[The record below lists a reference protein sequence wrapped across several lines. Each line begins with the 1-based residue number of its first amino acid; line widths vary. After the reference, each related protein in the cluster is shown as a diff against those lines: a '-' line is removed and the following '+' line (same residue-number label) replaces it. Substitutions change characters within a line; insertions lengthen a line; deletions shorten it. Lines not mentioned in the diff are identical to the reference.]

1 MRTREVEKF
10 QGTDRFEV
18 LRCLGAGGMGVVY
31 EVYDRDRNIRVA
43 LKTLR
48 QIDATGLYRFK
59 HEFRGLAETV
69 HPNLVPLYELIS
81 DGSTWFFTMELI
93 DGVDFLSYVRAGQ
106 NTAPAPVQE
115 ETVDHLSQPL
125 AGTVDSALPTLGDAA
140 NSEAGESNRTDPALP
155 EIDLDFDRVRATF
168 RQVAEG
174 VLALHQAGKLHRDLK
189 PANVLVRRDGQ
200 VVLLD
205 FGLLADLGHRPSVH
219 GESKPTGLLPS
230 DYYESTDHNA
240 AGTIAYMA
248 PEQGA
253 AQPLTPASDW
263 YAFGVM
269 LFQSLTGKLPF
280 TGRPMQILDKKLQ
293 RDAPAPAELVHGIPE
308 DLNTLCVELLR
319 RDPAARPSGRD
330 VLARLHGAPATA
342 DEAAESLPFVGR
354 REHLAELGHAFE
366 EMCRGRTVICRV
378 HGRSGAGKSAL
389 LQHYLDG
396 LSEQGRAVI
405 LTGRCYEQESV
416 PFKAVDSL
424 IDSLARYLLRLE
436 RSDVAGLIPEQVA
449 ALTRI
454 FPVLRRVEAIVRAEQ
469 PLDFPEPRE
478 LRRKAFAALRALL
491 ARLAVLQ
498 PLVLAL
504 DDLQWGDADSAAL
517 LTDLLSPPNPPR
529 VLVLMAYRSEYI
541 ETSACLKVLLA
552 PRTRTDANVVDRELT
567 VAALTPEETLE
578 LATGLL
584 GHATL
589 QTKVQAEQ
597 VVRESGGNPYFVL
610 ELVRHIKAGL
620 DLTGASGHDLDEV
633 LWRRV
638 QKLDSVPRQLLEAIA
653 VAGQPMRLRIIYQAA
668 GLAAPSPHV
677 LAQLRAAHLVRSTGP
692 SLDDDVETYHDRVR
706 ESLTARLPATIQ
718 QCHHGGIAVALEA
731 SGNADPEAMAVHFH
745 AADELAKAGQ
755 YYLQAA
761 GQAEQALAFVR
772 AAKLYR
778 QSLDALK
785 PAGAEDRRLRKKLG
799 DALVNAGRGG
809 EAAQV
814 YERVCQGASGDERL
828 ELQQLAATQYCVSG
842 HLDRG
847 RTLFRSSLK
856 AVGLS
861 LPGGTMTALVSLLW
875 HRLRLRWRGLKYVER
890 DAASVPA
897 LELMQ
902 IDMMWSVI
910 KGLSMTDTMIVADF
924 QSRNLLKAL
933 QAGEPTRL
941 ARALAWETA
950 FASAP
955 GLAGKARTDLLE
967 RTAQELAVRLGDPY
981 LLGLC
986 RTASAI
992 AAHHQGRFVES
1003 VEHALE
1009 AEDILRQRC
1018 TGAAWEIGTARTFIV
1033 YSAYY
1038 AGRFAEIVQRT
1049 DAYYADAVERGD
1061 LFAVTT
1067 LGTWAKPI
1075 VRLVDDDPDG
1085 ALCQIAE
1092 ALAQWPYEGF
1102 HIQHLAAMLHRAW
1115 TLLYMERGVEAL
1127 QLLDEQ
1133 ARPLKRSLLLQFQSI
1148 RTWVADMRARCALDA
1163 AAHGMDREHWLKQ
1176 AERAARQ
1183 LQRERTPWGNA
1194 IADRVLGAVALYRG
1208 QTDAAVSHWE
1218 KAIAGLERHFGAWAA
1233 AVKSRLG
1240 TLLGGDRGRALC
1252 AEAQSYMQAQQVR
1265 NPEKMHYL
1273 YLPVRIDK

>member
-1 MRTREVEKF
+1 MRTREVDKF
-10 QGTDRFEV
+10 QGTDRFELV
-18 LRCLGAGGMGVVY
+18 RRLGAGGMGVVY
-31 EVYDRDRNIRVA
+31 EAYDRERNVRVA

-48 QIDATGLYRFK
+48 EFDATRLYRFK

-81 DGSTWFFTMELI
+81 DGSKWFFTMELV
-93 DGVDFLSYVRAGQ
+93 DGVDFLTFVRAGQ
-106 NTAPAPVQE
+106 NTEPVPVQE

-125 AGTVDSALPTLGDAA
+125 AGTIDSALPTLADAA
-140 NSEAGESNRTDPALP
+140 ISEAGASKRTDPAP
-155 EIDLDFDRVRATF
+155 PGIDLDFDRVRATF

-189 PANVLVRRDGQ
+189 PANALVRRDGR

-205 FGLLADLGHRPSVH
+205 FGLLADLGHRPIVH
-219 GESKPTGLLPS
+219 GESKPVGLPPAG
-230 DYYESTDHNA
+230 YYESTDHNA

-248 PEQGA
+248 PEQAA

-280 TGRPMQILDKKLQ
+280 TGRPMQVLDKKLQ
-293 RDAPAPAELVHGIPE
+293 LDAPAPAELVHGIPE
-308 DLNTLCVELLR
+308 DLNALCVELMR
-319 RDPAARPSGRD
+319 RDPAARPTGRD
-330 VLARLHGAPATA
+330 VLARLHGAAVAP
-342 DEAAESLPFVGR
+342 DEATEILPFVGR
-354 REHLAELGHAFE
+354 REHLAELERAYE
-366 EMCRGRTVICRV
+366 EMCSGRTVICRV
-378 HGRSGAGKSAL
+378 PGRSGAGKSAL
-389 LQHYLDG
+389 LQHFLDG
-396 LSEQGRAVI
+396 HLEQGRSVI

-436 RSDVAGLIPEQVA
+436 RLDVAGLIPAEVA

-469 PLDFPEPRE
+469 PLDSPEPRE

-517 LTDLLSPPNPPR
+517 LADLLSPPNPPR
-529 VLVLMAYRSEYI
+529 VLVLMAYRSEYV

-552 PRTRTDANVVDRELT
+552 PRTRHDANVVDHELT

-578 LATGLL
+578 LATGRL
-584 GHATL
+584 GHATP
-589 QTKVQAEQ
+589 QTKAQAEQ

-633 LWRRV
+633 LWQRV

-653 VAGQPMRLRIIYQAA
+653 VAGQPMRLRIIHQAA

-692 SLDDDVETYHDRVR
+692 SLDDDVETFHDRVR

-718 QCHHGGIAVALEA
+718 KRHHGGIAVALEA

-745 AADELAKAGQ
+745 AADELPKAGQ

-778 QSLDALK
+778 QSLDALR

-814 YERVCQGASGDERL
+814 YEGVCEGASGDERL

-842 HLDRG
+842 HLDKG

-875 HRLRLRWRGLKYVER
+875 HRLRLKWRGLKYVER
-890 DAASVPA
+890 DSASVPA
-897 LELMQ
+897 LELKQ

-955 GLAGKARTDLLE
+955 GLAGKARADLLE
-967 RTAQELAVRLGDPY
+967 HKAQELAVRLGDPY

-1038 AGRFAEIVQRT
+1038 AGLFSEIVKRT

-1115 TLLYMERGVEAL
+1115 TLLYMEKGAEAL
-1127 QLLDEQ
+1127 KLLDEQ

-1163 AAHGMDREHWLKQ
+1163 AAKGTDRERWLKL

-1208 QTDAAVSHWE
+1208 QTDAAVSLWE
-1218 KAIAGLERHFGAWAA
+1218 KAITGLEQHFGAWAA

-1240 TLLGGDRGRALC
+1240 TLLGGDRGRDMC
-1252 AEAQSYMQAQQVR
+1252 AQAQSFMQAQQVR

-1273 YLPVRIDK
+1273 YLPVRINK